1 MSKEEWDELWNQ
13 KAWMLEEGILHIHIR
28 GWLWEIKDFVD
39 KILVSTKQSEKEE
52 GEPKRATRLYSIS
65 PESEAIVRATYEEF
79 WPEIEKA
86 IEEAKKKKEES

>member
-39 KILVSTKQSEKEE
+39 KIFVSTKEPYIKEVE
-52 GEPKRATRLYSIS
+52 
-65 PESEAIVRATYEEF
+65 
-79 WPEIEKA
+79 
-86 IEEAKKKKEES
+86 